1 MTNVAISSAGPNAS
15 SVDVAHNLRTVRT
28 YIRERGLIQALKAL
42 EQPPPLLFFCLIIV
56 DWAVIF
62 AAMALALCV
71 SAWLLPLSMI
81 VIASRQRA
89 LGIFIH
95 DATHK
100 HLCRNTRLNDLV
112 ARYLLAL
119 PLFED
124 FTSYRKNHTNHHRN
138 LGHDRTDPDY
148 VDPRWFAH
156 ISPTDTFAAAKIYLI
171 LLKVKLMA
179 GVQLRFDALCWW
191 SALTLMLSLC
201 VGLHTALAMVCVWVI
216 SYLTAY
222 KAITTFTE
230 LSDHTYGVD
239 HDLTYTRT
247 IPWSVLVP
255 VCYPHNDCFHLA
267 HHLLPGIPTPRLK
280 QAHKML
286 LGMTEYANSHSCD
299 SLAALF
305 REWTQLLPN
314 KSPQPRPSMASRLAG
329 SLQRP
334 PGMTLN
340 PSGTA

>member
-1 MTNVAISSAGPNAS
+1 MTTLAISAGGPNAS
-15 SVDVAHNLRTVRT
+15 SVDVKHNLRAVRT
-28 YIRERGLIQALKAL
+28 YVRERGLILTLKAL
-42 EQPPPLLFFCLIIV
+42 EQPSLWLFFCLIIV

-62 AAMALALCV
+62 AAMAMALYLSV
-71 SAWLLPLSMI
+71 WLLPLSVV

-100 HLCRNTRLNDLV
+100 HICRNMRLNDLV

-124 FTSYRKNHTNHHRN
+124 FTSYRKSHTNHHRN
-138 LGHDRTDPDY
+138 LGHDSNDPDY
-148 VDPRWFAH
+148 VDPQWFAH
-156 ISPTDTFAAAKIYLI
+156 IGPTDTFAAAKIYLT

-179 GVQLRFDALCWW
+179 GVQVRFDALCWW
-191 SALTLMLSLC
+191 LALTGVLTLC
-201 VGLHTALAMVCVWVI
+201 VGLHIALSMVCIWII

-239 HDLTYTRT
+239 SGLTYTRT
-247 IPWSVLVP
+247 IPWSILVP
-255 VCYPHNDCFHLA
+255 ICYPHNDCFHLA

-280 QAHKML
+280 QAHRML
-286 LGMTEYANSHSCD
+286 LGMEEYANSHTCD
-299 SLAALF
+299 SLASLF
-305 REWTQLLPN
+305 REWTRLLPN
-314 KSPQPRPSMASRLAG
+314 KSPQPRPSITSQLAG
-329 SLQRP
+329 SLEVASS
-334 PGMTLN
+334 MTLN
-340 PSGTA
+340 PSGVA